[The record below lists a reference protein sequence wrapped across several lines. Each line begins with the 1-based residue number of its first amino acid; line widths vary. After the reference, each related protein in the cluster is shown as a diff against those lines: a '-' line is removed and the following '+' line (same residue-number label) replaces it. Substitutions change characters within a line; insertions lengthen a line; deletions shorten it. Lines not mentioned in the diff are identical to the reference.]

1 MRLIQSTS
9 KNWRRPAALLLVVI
23 LLNGCAAQSLHKD
36 GQRQIKEG
44 HVAEGLANMREALR
58 LDPGNLPYK
67 LDYINRLDEETKKL
81 IRQGDEHRSA
91 GDTKGARDAYLEAL
105 QLDGSNERARRGVAD
120 IDMDTRHRD
129 ILAEAEK
136 LAAAGKLDAARERTM
151 VVMLENPANPNAQLL
166 LRKINT
172 EIDGQHRAKEAL
184 TASQSVMRKPVTLQ
198 FRDANLRMVFEALS
212 RTTGLNVIFDRDVRP
227 DLKTTIFVHEGSVED
242 TVNLILLQNQLEKK
256 VLNVNTMFI
265 YPATAAKQK
274 EYQELKVRTFHIS
287 NGDAKYILS
296 VLKSVLKI
304 KDALVDERTNTLVL
318 RDTPEALDVA
328 AKVIAAHDLADAEV
342 MLEVEVLEISR
353 DRLTDLGISWPNS
366 ATISTPTGAAGGL
379 TLGALGDLTRG
390 QLQVT
395 PFSLG
400 IGFKLQDTDANLLA
414 SPRIRVRDHEKAKI
428 LIGDKVPII
437 TNTVTPVQTGSSV
450 VTGSIQYID
459 VGIKLE
465 AEPHVYPEGE
475 VGIKLNLEVSNIVKE
490 ISGPSGSLAYQIG
503 TRSASTS
510 LRLRDGET
518 QVLGGLI
525 SDSDRNAAAKVPG
538 LGQLPII
545 GRLFSEH
552 NGDHTKT
559 EIVLSITPR
568 IVRAQ
573 GIAEDTMRDVWSG
586 TETTIHSGQF
596 RLDPISSVSGTSSG
610 VSMPRA
616 DAAPAPAPAPAITP
630 VAPPAAIA
638 APAVPPVAPTIL
650 NGVVP
655 SAPTPSAT
663 QPQGVETVVNPSP
676 AEGAYPSAPMSAPPV
691 TAPPAPAPAPAP
703 ETATPPPADVSA
715 AVPSDKV
722 LANAAT
728 AAPVAP
734 LAAAA
739 AMPVSAPAA
748 EIPAAVSAAAPASV
762 TPIVVAAAI
771 PPVTAGATDKSAQ
784 PASPAVSPA
793 ASPAVIPV
801 VSPAVSPA
809 ASAIGG
815 SANSVGGRPQISWGK
830 MENVKAGDQFKVTLN
845 ASSFDGVHTLP
856 FYILYDPRV
865 LSFVGAS
872 PGDVSSRVGVSNID
886 PVINDAAGRV
896 NMTLDAA
903 AGKFFTGSGAL
914 MNLTFAA
921 KTSSRQTLVEMQL
934 AQLGMSGG
942 ALRNISRPQPLMLK
956 IEP

>member
-1 MRLIQSTS
+1 MRLIQYTS
-9 KNWRRPAALLLVVI
+9 KNWRRPAALLLVVV
-23 LLNGCAAQSLHKD
+23 LLNGCAAQTLHAD

-44 HVAEGLANMREALR
+44 HVAEGLASMREALR

-67 LDYINRLDEETKKL
+67 MDYIKRLDEETKKL
-81 IRQGDEHRSA
+81 IRQGDEHRAA

-136 LAAAGKLDAARERTM
+136 LAAAGKLDMARERTM
-151 VVMLENPANPNAQLL
+151 VVILENPANPNAQLL

-172 EIDGQHRAKEAL
+172 EIDSQHRAKEAL
-184 TASQSVMRKPVTLQ
+184 TASQSVMKKPVTLQ

-287 NGDAKYILS
+287 NGDAKYILT

-328 AKVIAAHDLADAEV
+328 AKVISAHDLADAEV

-596 RLDPISSVSGTSSG
+596 RLDPISSVSGTSAG
-610 VSMPRA
+610 VSNMPRA
-616 DAAPAPAPAPAITP
+616 EAAPAPAPTPAAAVVPAPA
-630 VAPPAAIA
+630 PAAVA
-638 APAVPPVAPTIL
+638 EPSVPPIAPTIL
-650 NGVVP
+650 NGVAP

-663 QPQGVETVVNPSP
+663 QPQGVETVVNPAPS
-676 AEGAYPSAPMSAPPV
+676 EGAYPSAPMSAPPV
-691 TAPPAPAPAPAP
+691 MAPPAPAPIP
-703 ETATPPPADVSA
+703 ESAKPPPADTSA
-715 AVPSDKV
+715 ALPADK
-722 LANAAT
+722 
-728 AAPVAP
+728 APPAVEP
-734 LAAAA
+734 AAAA
-739 AMPVSAPAA
+739 AAEAVPVSARAA
-748 EIPAAVSAAAPASV
+748 EIPAAASAAVPAST

-771 PPVTAGATDKSAQ
+771 PPVAASTADRSAQ
-784 PASPAVSPA
+784 AAVPA
-793 ASPAVIPV
+793 APAAILL
-801 VSPAVSPA
+801 PA
-809 ASAIGG
+809 ASAAGG
-815 SANSVGGRPQISWGK
+815 SANNASGKPQITWSK
-830 MENVKAGDQFKVTLN
+830 LENIRAGDQFKVTLN
-845 ASSFDGVHTLP
+845 ASSFDGVHSLP
-856 FYILYDPRV
+856 FYIRYDPRV
-865 LSFVGAS
+865 LSFVSAS
-872 PGDVSSRVGVSNID
+872 PGEVSSRVGVSNID
-886 PVINDAAGRV
+886 PVINDVAGRV

-903 AGKFFTGSGAL
+903 AGKFFAGSGAL

-921 KTSSRQTLVEMQL
+921 KTSSRQTQVDMQL
-934 AQLGMSGG
+934 AQLGISGGG

>member
-1 MRLIQSTS
+1 MCLVHYVLTHL
-9 KNWRRPAALLLVVI
+9 RRPAALLLVVSA
-23 LLNGCAAQSLHKD
+23 LGGCASQQIHSD
-36 GQRQIKEG
+36 GQRQIDAG
-44 HVAEGLANMREALR
+44 HTADGLASLREAMR
-58 LDPGNLPYK
+58 LDPDNLRYR
-67 LDYINRLDEETKKL
+67 LDYINGRDGATKKMIQRGEEL
-81 IRQGDEHRSA
+81 RAA
-91 GDTKGARDAYLEAL
+91 GDTAGARAAFLTALEY
-105 QLDGSNERARRGVAD
+105 DNSSERARRGVSD
-120 IDMDTRHRD
+120 IDMDVRHRD
-129 ILAEAEK
+129 ILIEAEK
-136 LAAAGKLDAARERTM
+136 LDASGKLDSARERTTA
-151 VVMLENPANPNAQLL
+151 VLFENPANPHALL
-166 LRKINT
+166 LIRKINT
-172 EIDGQHRAKEAL
+172 EIDTQRRAKEAL
-184 TASQSVMRKPVTLQ
+184 TASQSVLKKPVTLQ

-227 DLKTTIFVHEGSVED
+227 DLKTTIFVHDGSVED

-274 EYQELKVRTFHIS
+274 EYQELKVRTFQIS
-287 NGDAKYILS
+287 NGDAKYIQT

-304 KDALVDERTNTLVL
+304 KDVLVDERTNMLVL

-353 DRLTDLGISWPNS
+353 DRLTDLGIKWPDS

-395 PFSLG
+395 PLSLG

-437 TNTVTPVQTGSSV
+437 TNTVTPVQSGSSV

-538 LGQLPII
+538 LGQLPVL

-552 NGDHTKT
+552 NGDHAKT

-573 GIAEDTMRDVWSG
+573 GVAEDTMRDVWSG
-586 TETTIHSGQF
+586 TDTTIHSGQY
-596 RLDPISSVSGTSSG
+596 RLDPISSVSGTSNGASG
-610 VSMPRA
+610 ISAPRA
-616 DAAPAPAPAPAITP
+616 EVAPLPAAVILAVPPAVAPAPAMTATP
-630 VAPPAAIA
+630 PG
-638 APAVPPVAPTIL
+638 IL

-663 QPQGVETVVNPSP
+663 QPQGFDAASPTPSGGP
-676 AEGAYPSAPMSAPPV
+676 YQATPMP
-691 TAPPAPAPAPAP
+691 APPAPPPAPMP
-703 ETATPPPADVSA
+703 ESAKPA
-715 AVPSDKV
+715 PSDAAATLPSDNV
-722 LANAAT
+722 LAAAAPAAT
-728 AAPVAP
+728 AATTPASAE
-734 LAAAA
+734 AAAT
-739 AMPVSAPAA
+739 
-748 EIPAAVSAAAPASV
+748 PAAVSAATPATTPAAAAATPAATPAAVAAATPANVAP
-762 TPIVVAAAI
+762 VVAAATI
-771 PPVTAGATDKSAQ
+771 PAAVVGAADRSAQSASPAPAASTAAGATGS
-784 PASPAVSPA
+784 
-793 ASPAVIPV
+793 
-801 VSPAVSPA
+801 
-809 ASAIGG
+809 
-815 SANSVGGRPQISWGK
+815 SANSAGGRPQITWGK
-830 MENVKAGDQFKVTLN
+830 LENVKAGDHFKVALN

-872 PGDVSSRVGVSNID
+872 PGEVSSRVGVSNID

-896 NMTLDAA
+896 NMTLDAE
-903 AGKFFTGSGAL
+903 AGKFFAGSGAL

-921 KTSSRQTLVEMQL
+921 KISSKQTQVDMQL
-934 AQLGMSGG
+934 AQLGISGG
-942 ALRNISRPQPLMLK
+942 ALRNISRPQPLRLK